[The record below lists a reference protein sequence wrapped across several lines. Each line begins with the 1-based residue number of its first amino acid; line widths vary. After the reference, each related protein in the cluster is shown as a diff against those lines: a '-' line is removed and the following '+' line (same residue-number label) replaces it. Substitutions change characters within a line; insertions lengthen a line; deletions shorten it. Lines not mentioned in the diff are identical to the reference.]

1 MLILLS
7 ISILAA
13 VLSVAVYRRHPTQ
26 LAIRL
31 ITIGL
36 ICLLVTDFT
45 LRIPSGEKRRSPLV
59 LIDYSKS
66 MARSLPAILDAIRK
80 IEFPHEI
87 YFISESLLT
96 ETEPQRLSSYT
107 DIGTAI
113 TQAAAMQ
120 PSLLLLVSDGNHNFG
135 ASPLASLD
143 AVDVP
148 VFVCGIGDEAGRDG
162 SIIDVEAPAYA
173 YPGDSTAI
181 EVIVESGGYAAGT
194 GWVTLNTPSGKNL
207 NLQMFPLSGVTA
219 RSRLTFWYVPNQPG
233 TATFDIEMEPLAEET
248 SYANNKSTISLSVLE
263 EKIKV
268 LYYTDHVSFNTRFIL
283 EALTLNTN
291 MSVLPLV
298 RKGPGKY
305 SRLLETNDDAGIPD
319 ITTFDVVILDNTNL
333 RTIPWRNLPELM
345 NNGMGIVLVGQ
356 IEDTDEQWR
365 RIMPI
370 NTTGGLQEGKHEIEI
385 TETFSRLTVGD
396 YPPASSMLRVVGS
409 KQDATIIARSK
420 DLPVIG
426 FRRNGKGRVFQICIG
441 DLGTWS
447 FLLQGIKNKN
457 LLHDLL
463 SDVVRFLSPLGTQTR
478 LVLRT
483 KRWDYQ
489 VGENMQLSLQSYD
502 HDFRRTGGGDFFLIV
517 GDNKIPFYEVRRG
530 IYETSTVLRE
540 EGTHDILAQGELD
553 GERLT
558 SNTVEVSVTP
568 RSDEAEHTLN
578 RTLLENIAARTK
590 GKYLLLKD
598 LHQTEP
604 LPPARE
610 SLLGVRMVNL
620 NSPVVYLAV
629 LIMLLIDWILR
640 RRRGVT

>member
-7 ISILAA
+7 ISILAT
-13 VLSVAVYRRHPTQ
+13 VLSIVLYRKHPTQ

-31 ITIGL
+31 VAIGL
-36 ICLLVTDFT
+36 ICLLVTNYT

-66 MARSLPAILDAIRK
+66 MARNLPTILDAVRK
-80 IEFPHEI
+80 IEFPHET
-87 YFISESLLT
+87 YFFSESLLT
-96 ETEPQRLSSYT
+96 GTEPQRLGSYT
-107 DIGTAI
+107 DIGMAI
-113 TQAAAMQ
+113 TQAAIMQ

-143 AVDVP
+143 AVDIP
-148 VFVCGIGDEAGRDG
+148 VFVCGIGDDIERDG

-173 YPGDSTAI
+173 YPGDSTPI
-181 EVIVESGGYAAGT
+181 EVTVESGGYAVGN
-194 GWVTLNTPSGKNL
+194 GWITLKMASGKNIDA
-207 NLQMFPLSGVTA
+207 QMFPLSGVRA
-219 RSRLTFWYVPNQPG
+219 RSRLTFWYIPRQPG
-233 TATFDIEMEPLAEET
+233 TMTFNIEMEPLADEI

-263 EKIKV
+263 EKTKV
-268 LYYTDHVSFNTRFIL
+268 LYYTDHVSLNTRFIL
-283 EALTLNTN
+283 EALALNTN
-291 MSVLPLV
+291 ISVSPLV

-305 SRLLETNDDAGIPD
+305 SRLRETNDDAELPD
-319 ITTFDVVILDNTNL
+319 ITTFDVVILDNANV
-333 RTIPWRNLPELM
+333 RTIPWRHLPEFL
-345 NNGMGIVLVGQ
+345 NNGMGIVLIGQ
-356 IEDTDEQWR
+356 IEDADEQWR

-396 YPPASSMLRVVGS
+396 YPPVRSMLRVVGS
-409 KQDATIIARSK
+409 KHDATIIARSK
-420 DLPVIG
+420 NLPLIG
-426 FRRNGKGRVFQICIG
+426 FRRNGMGRVFQICIG

-447 FLLQGIKNKN
+447 FLLQGIRNKD
-457 LLHDLL
+457 LIYDLL
-463 SDVVRFLSPLGTQTR
+463 SDIVRFLSPLGTQTR

-489 VGENMQLSLQSYD
+489 VGESMQLTLQSYD

-517 GDNKIPFYEVRRG
+517 GDNKVPFYEVRRG

-558 SNTVEVSVTP
+558 SDTVEVNVIP
-568 RSDEAEHTLN
+568 RSDEAEHVLN

-590 GKYLLLKD
+590 GEYLLLKD

-610 SLLGVRMVNL
+610 PRQEGRMVNL
-620 NSPVVYLAV
+620 NSPVVYLVV
-629 LIMLLIDWILR
+629 LIMLVVDWILR